1 MQSYITNPAAL
12 SDVVVMNS
20 LVSGDGEAGSCAV
33 IEHCRLAG
41 TWSIGSRAF
50 LSQLRSFADVSV
62 RDGIAVQEIAVSTL
76 NRASPDEGVLTS
88 RLEDCRHAVVLC
100 YSRHDSIKA
109 QLGSPQAT
117 LCGQSWERFFE
128 VSGLSEKRVWPEG
141 DDRSLW
147 SAKLFPVLTPGEDEL
162 DVALWMQDMTHVNME
177 SVKRWRACERIS
189 LSDILTYCNPCTSF
203 EWRHRLNLEVALAK
217 MEEVLRDGEDVCVLG
232 IIRKIVSFGVLNE
245 LALARLDA
253 LATSCDPRR
262 VPRIFSTIADFLA
275 EMAHNKGG
283 LRSGPAHN
291 PDWDLPM
298 ASLRAGRLA
307 EAVSMMAALRAKWV
321 NSPERMV
328 RAARHYEA
336 AAQVL
341 VSEVI
346 YKCARSFRRSA
357 APPLG
362 TWVRASCPIR
372 ADLAGGWTDTPPI
385 TYELRG
391 GGVCVNVA
399 INLEGQMPVVAS
411 ARRLK
416 DPVLVLQPPED
427 SPSSPMV
434 WRTRSDIA
442 DYHQPLAP
450 GALFKCAVEARARAD
465 A

>member
-1 MQSYITNPAAL
+1 MQSYITTPSAVA
-12 SDVVVMNS
+12 DAVVMNS
-20 LVSGDGEAGSCAV
+20 LISGEGEAGSCAV

-41 TWSIGSRAF
+41 SWSIGSRAF
-50 LSQLRSFADVSV
+50 LSQLRSFADVTV
-62 RDGIAVQEIAVSTL
+62 RDGIAVQEIAVSAL

-88 RLEDCRHAVVLC
+88 RLEDCRHCVVIC
-100 YSRHDSIKA
+100 YSIEDSIKA
-109 QLGSPQAT
+109 QLGSPAASI
-117 LCGQSWERFFE
+117 CGQSWERFFE

-141 DDRSLW
+141 EDRSLW
-147 SAKLFPVLTPGEDEL
+147 SAKLFPVLTPGEDDL
-162 DVALWMQDMTHVNME
+162 DVALWLQDLSHVNME

-253 LATSCDPRR
+253 LAVACDARR

-307 EAVSMMAALRAKWV
+307 EAVGQMAALRAKWV

-341 VSEVI
+341 VIDVI
-346 YKCARSFRRSA
+346 
-357 APPLG
+357 
-362 TWVRASCPIR
+362 
-372 ADLAGGWTDTPPI
+372 
-385 TYELRG
+385 
-391 GGVCVNVA
+391 
-399 INLEGQMPVVAS
+399 
-411 ARRLK
+411 
-416 DPVLVLQPPED
+416 
-427 SPSSPMV
+427 
-434 WRTRSDIA
+434 
-442 DYHQPLAP
+442 
-450 GALFKCAVEARARAD
+450 
-465 A
+465 